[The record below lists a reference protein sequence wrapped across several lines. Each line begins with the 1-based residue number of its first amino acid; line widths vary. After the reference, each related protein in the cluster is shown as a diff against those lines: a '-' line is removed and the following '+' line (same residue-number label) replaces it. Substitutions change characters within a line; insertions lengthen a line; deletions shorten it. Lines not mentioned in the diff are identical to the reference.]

1 MGLSSHATWQIA
13 IVGGFFL
20 VTMGGVSRTA
30 SPAAAPAGVDRYVE
44 TFEGV
49 LPRRWKGHLLPQ
61 LEWCFDGLDLAG
73 KSMLDVG
80 AGRGQHSLYA
90 AVQGATVLAL
100 EPELEGSTSRPADTL
115 LRLRGELGLDDRVTL
130 RSERLQEL
138 DAGGQRFDVV
148 ALLASINHLD
158 EEACIHL
165 LDDPAAVRTYNGLFD
180 KLYELTA
187 PGGTILIS
195 DASRHNF
202 WGTTLHVKNPVA
214 RQIEWHKHQTPETWT
229 LLLLGA
235 GFCNPDVRWT
245 TLGPLRHAR
254 AVLANRTASF
264 FLQSYF
270 QLRAQRPAE

>member
-1 MGLSSHATWQIA
+1 MRD
-13 IVGGFFL
+13 
-20 VTMGGVSRTA
+20 VSQPA
-30 SPAAAPAGVDRYVE
+30 SPPGSPASVERYVE

-49 LPRRWKGHLLPQ
+49 LPRRWKGHLRPQ
-61 LEWCFDGLDLAG
+61 LEWCFDGVGLSG

-100 EPELEGSTSRPADTL
+100 EPELEGSSSRPSETL
-115 LRLRGELGLDDRVTL
+115 LRLRGELGLDDRVAL
-130 RSERLQEL
+130 RSDRLQEL

-148 ALLASINHLD
+148 ALLASVNHLD

-165 LDDPAAVRTYNGLFD
+165 LDDPGAVRTYRGLFE

-235 GFCNPDVRWT
+235 GFRDPSVRWT

-270 QLRAQRPAE
+270 QLRAHRAAE